1 MENGELSS
9 METMETLTE
18 LGDELTLGDID
29 GECARGGRSSVPTIA
44 PLRYSNRGGKGRRCS
59 VRTRPRGAKCR

>member
-1 MENGELSS
+1 MDSGELSS

-29 GECARGGRSSVPTIA
+29 GEGRGRGWLGVVVVMMTMREPGGRVEATARAAS
-44 PLRYSNRGGKGRRCS
+44 GHFGR
-59 VRTRPRGAKCR
+59 